1 MRWRWIV
8 LGCVLSVTAFAQLPP
23 WVRQAQQAM
32 KDELQRSI
40 DSLAIEG
47 LTKPY
52 YLEYTLRYRWT
63 SRATAAFGA
72 IVDSGTTQTAR
83 LTVGVRVG
91 SPTRDNTNFFDAAL
105 FFFGGAEQEEPYRNR
120 SIPLELRYRV
130 LRRQLWLATD
140 AAYKAALEQYA
151 KKEAVLKN
159 RVQRDTTPDFVPL
172 QPETLADTSRPLP
185 HVSLPAIAKHLEEIS
200 AIARNYPA
208 LQQATV
214 TFEHLPELVLYVNSE
229 GRNAIMLRRQVG
241 IEIVASGQA
250 ADGMPLAQTYAVY
263 APTVEELPPWD
274 SLARAMHAVAMRLS
288 EQVRAPAI
296 DEPYS
301 GPVLVR
307 GQAAAE
313 LIAQVFAPNLV
324 AQRPAL
330 SEQGVQQMERFTAF
344 QNKIGARVMAEFLT
358 VESTPNRTT
367 IAGVP
372 VAAAYRIDDQ
382 GIQAE
387 PLVLVRRGY
396 LEHLLSSRTPTRRV
410 RQSNGR
416 ARGGEAMYDVIVLR
430 SDDRRRIASDEQ
442 LLEQMQRILKR
453 RDLPYG
459 YIVSEILN
467 QNLLYTALYRQTGG
481 TFPTGS
487 DNQLPV
493 LTVERV
499 WRDGRRERVRGL
511 SLSAGGYQLF
521 RDVVAVGRSTYVHN
535 LLAPA
540 VISPF
545 QTAGSQYVVAT
556 IATPDL
562 LFEDVE
568 LRPIEDGFPKPPL
581 LPSPIAGHSSNGK

>member
-1 MRWRWIV
+1 
-8 LGCVLSVTAFAQLPP
+8 
-23 WVRQAQQAM
+23 M

-72 IVDSGTTQTAR
+72 IVDSGMSQTAR

-91 SPTRDNTNFFDAAL
+91 SPARDNTNFFDAAL

-120 SIPLELRYRV
+120 SIPLELRYSV

-172 QPETLADTSRPLP
+172 QPEALADTSRPLP

-208 LQQATV
+208 LQQATI

-358 VESTPNRTT
+358 VESTPNPTT
-367 IAGVP
+367 ISGVP

>member
-1 MRWRWIV
+1 
-8 LGCVLSVTAFAQLPP
+8 
-23 WVRQAQQAM
+23 M

>member
-1 MRWRWIV
+1 
-8 LGCVLSVTAFAQLPP
+8 
-23 WVRQAQQAM
+23 M

-229 GRNAIMLRRQVG
+229 GRNAIMVRRQVG

-430 SDDRRRIASDEQ
+430 SNDRRRIASDEQ
-442 LLEQMQRILKR
+442 LLEQMLRILKR